1 MAFTL
6 FPPLGAKVKN
16 VITVPLPWLHPLM
29 DGRGGSKKSGKNFS
43 LSEGCEHSERH
54 DNVVPSASPSKIPD
68 FQEFPTQNLL
78 IQQPSI
84 TFHLQ
89 HFFLCINVIKRIF
102 SCHLFEGL
110 NSGQSWFSATFAFEG
125 KEGKQTFTGKWI

>member
-29 DGRGGSKKSGKNFS
+29 DGRGGSKKSSKNFS

-89 HFFLCINVIKRIF
+89 HFFSLYQCYKKHIQLSSFWRFKFRAKLIF
-102 SCHLFEGL
+102 CYFCLRRQRRQANIHR
-110 NSGQSWFSATFAFEG
+110 
-125 KEGKQTFTGKWI
+125 